1 MAEAGFKDVGTLH
14 WQSMLAPAATPKPV
28 IDTLFKAIVEA
39 SKQPALKEA
48 FDKQLVSLKVSESPD
63 EAKTWLKGE
72 LDTWRKITSEVKI
85 DLAE

>member
-1 MAEAGFKDVGTLH
+1 
-14 WQSMLAPAATPKPV
+14 V
-28 IDTLFKAIVEA
+28 IDTVFKAIVEA

-48 FDKQLVSLKVSESPD
+48 FDKQLVSIKISDSPD

-72 LDTWRKITSEVKI
+72 LDAWRKITSEVKI